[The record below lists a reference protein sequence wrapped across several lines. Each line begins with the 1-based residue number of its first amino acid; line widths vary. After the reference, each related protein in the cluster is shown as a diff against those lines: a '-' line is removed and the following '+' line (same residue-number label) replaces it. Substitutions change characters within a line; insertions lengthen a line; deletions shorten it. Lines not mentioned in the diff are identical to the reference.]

1 MRIKGGLLLW
11 FTHFPIRSLQVVV
24 LIHMQ
29 LIKIKQNH
37 QLGEELQKQVIK
49 KNNIKKRVS
58 SGFKDN
64 NWATVLTKKQV

>member
-1 MRIKGGLLLW
+1 
-11 FTHFPIRSLQVVV
+11 
-24 LIHMQ
+24 MQ

>member
-1 MRIKGGLLLW
+1 
-11 FTHFPIRSLQVVV
+11 
-24 LIHMQ
+24 MQ

-37 QLGEELQKQVIK
+37 QLGEELQKQIK
-49 KNNIKKRVS
+49 KKIIIKKKVY

>member
-1 MRIKGGLLLW
+1 M
-11 FTHFPIRSLQVVV
+11 
-24 LIHMQ
+24 HMQ

-37 QLGEELQKQVIK
+37 QLGEELQKQIK
-49 KNNIKKRVS
+49 KKIIKKKVY